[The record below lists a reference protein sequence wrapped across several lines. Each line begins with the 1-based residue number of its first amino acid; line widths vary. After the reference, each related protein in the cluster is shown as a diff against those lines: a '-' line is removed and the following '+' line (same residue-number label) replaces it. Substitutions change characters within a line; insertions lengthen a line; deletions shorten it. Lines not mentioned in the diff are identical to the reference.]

1 MLSRLN
7 DIIHDLDSE
16 YKMHAFKTRIG
27 RFYHFRF
34 IKGDMHLGDNL
45 NPKFEP
51 FWAKCH
57 MSLFV
62 ITWNI
67 YKIPSSLTKL
77 ASKQEAP
84 KVPNL
89 LITYIVCEPLNL
101 LWSNFLIGHPLDTYL
116 WIINDKAQKG
126 HQKHIF
132 LDEMG
137 CMFNNIDTNLSS
149 IANWNGRTYVFTS
162 RERESLLASESSPTP
177 KLDKTIYII
186 RNCWLNENL
195 IPGPI

>member
-1 MLSRLN
+1 MTSFMIWIVNTRCMHSKHELEDFTISGLLKVIYILATILIQSLN
-7 DIIHDLDSE
+7 
-16 YKMHAFKTRIG
+16 
-27 RFYHFRF
+27 
-34 IKGDMHLGDNL
+34 
-45 NPKFEP
+45 P

-162 RERESLLASESSPTP
+162 RERECLLASESSPTP

-186 RNCWLNENL
+186 CNCWLNENL